1 MSRVYSLWYSNFS
14 KIMRKAIFILIP
26 SLILATSIFFLIQ
39 VFLIRGNEKGALQVT
54 ASPRSKVYLNGKLI
68 GETPLCKCEQD
79 DMLKAG
85 EYTIKLVPAS
95 GEFSEF
101 QEKITLTKS
110 VLTVV
115 DRKFGRGATS
125 EGSIITLQPLK
136 ESSKRSLLVLSIPD
150 KSEVFLDNTSVG
162 FTPVL
167 VNAITE
173 SDHELIIRK
182 SGYAEKKVKI
192 RTPTGFQLLAKVYL
206 GVDEEGI
213 VLSPTPS
220 PTPASPSATPNL
232 TPTKVT
238 ILQTPVGFLRVRAD
252 STTSSEEIG
261 RVTPGQEFELLDE
274 VTGWYKIKLSDGKEG
289 WISNQYA
296 KKSE

>member
-1 MSRVYSLWYSNFS
+1 
-14 KIMRKAIFILIP
+14 MRKALFILIP

-39 VFLIRGNEKGALQVT
+39 IFLIRSNDKGALQVT
-54 ASPRSKVYLNGKLI
+54 ASPKSKVYLNGEFI
-68 GETPLCKCEQD
+68 GETPLCRCEQD
-79 DMLKAG
+79 NMLKVG
-85 EYTIKLVPAS
+85 KYNIKLVPTTS
-95 GEFSEF
+95 GFSEF
-101 QEKITLTKS
+101 QEKIIVSKS

-115 DRKFGRGATS
+115 DHKFGKGATS

-136 ESSKRSLLVLSIPD
+136 ESNTRSLLVLSIPD
-150 KSEVFLDNTSVG
+150 KSEVLLDNTSVG

-167 VNAITE
+167 IKDITE

-192 RTPTGFQLLAKVYL
+192 RTPTGYQLLAKVYL
-206 GVDEEGI
+206 GVDEEEI

-220 PTPASPSATPNL
+220 PTSASPSATP
-232 TPTKVT
+232 TPPIRKVT
-238 ILQTPVGFLRVRAD
+238 ILQTPVGFLRVRAE
-252 STTSSEEIG
+252 SNIESSEIG

-274 VTGWYKIKLSDGKEG
+274 VRGWYKIKLSDGKEG

-296 KKSE
+296 KKIE

>member
-1 MSRVYSLWYSNFS
+1 
-14 KIMRKAIFILIP
+14 MRKAILILIP

-39 VFLIRGNEKGALQVT
+39 IFLLRGNEKGALQVT
-54 ASPRSKVYLNGKLI
+54 ASPKSKVYLNGKFI

-79 DMLKAG
+79 DMLNVG
-85 EYTIKLVPAS
+85 EYNIKLVPTTS
-95 GEFSEF
+95 EFSEF

-115 DRKFGRGATS
+115 DHKFGKGATS

-136 ESSKRSLLVLSIPD
+136 ESNTRSLLVLSIPD
-150 KSEVFLDNTSVG
+150 KSELLLDNTSVG

-167 VNAITE
+167 IKDITE
-173 SDHELIIRK
+173 SDHELTIRK

-192 RTPTGFQLLAKVYL
+192 RTPTGYQLLAKIYL
-206 GVDEEGI
+206 GVDEEEV

-220 PTPASPSATPNL
+220 PTVASPSAA
-232 TPTKVT
+232 PTLPIRKVT
-238 ILQTPVGFLRVRAD
+238 ILQTPVGFLRVRAE
-252 STTSSEEIG
+252 STVASSEIG

-274 VTGWYKIKLSDGKEG
+274 VTGWYKIKLPDGKEG

-296 KKSE
+296 KKIE